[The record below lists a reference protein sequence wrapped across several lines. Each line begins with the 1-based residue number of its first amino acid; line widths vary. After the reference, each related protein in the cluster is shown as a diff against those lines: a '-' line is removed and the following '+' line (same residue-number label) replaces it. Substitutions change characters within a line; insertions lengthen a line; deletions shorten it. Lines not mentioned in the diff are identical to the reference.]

1 VKPNEL
7 RDMSVEDL
15 QTRLGELTEE
25 RFRLRFRSAT
35 ESIENPMRFRAI
47 RRDIARIKTILEEK
61 SRVASP
67 ESPGDSEAS
76 R

>member
-7 RDMSVEDL
+7 REMSLEDL
-15 QTRLGELTEE
+15 ESKLNELTEE

-47 RRDIARIKTILEEK
+47 RRDIARIRTILKEK
-61 SRVASP
+61 SEVASP
-67 ESPGDSEAS
+67 QPPAS
-76 R
+76 

>member
-1 VKPNEL
+1 MKPNEL
-7 RDMSVEDL
+7 REMSIEDL
-15 QTRLGELTEE
+15 TNRLGELTEE

-47 RRDIARIKTILEEK
+47 RRDIARIRTILEEK
-61 SRVASP
+61 SRVASQ
-67 ESPGDSEAS
+67 ESRTDSESS